1 MATPKDLSTFVPCSA
16 TGSKFL
22 YAQKSSILCCEHGS
36 LVIERRF
43 DSHKEDVK
51 LLVADD
57 TSDASRLVISYDASQ
72 TAIVWDL
79 ATGQD
84 VMQFASFEEIT
95 AAAWMQD
102 GKVAVGNT
110 GGSITLVDPMTSDTI
125 FSRTLE
131 EKAVTALAP
140 STDSKTFA
148 IGYES
153 GTVIVATLQ
162 PKFTVLH
169 TLTTST
175 VPSPISALSW
185 HISTRSAML
194 AVQARGGDLRVWNMP
209 QTQGPDNHAAVI
221 RTLNKAE
228 NPGVGPYWMAWSKN
242 GCIAQHS
249 GSETLLWDVRTKQ
262 VTWVSVPTLEN
273 VRGLA
278 IYRPGAALFTLGP
291 NHTVQ
296 QFDLGSPPT
305 MVVNVEHPEGLL
317 PPPSMADA
325 GPVTL
330 DGDISE

>member
-1 MATPKDLSTFVPCSA
+1 MTSPKDLSTLVPCSA
-16 TGSKFL
+16 TVYKFL
-22 YAQKSSILCCEHGS
+22 YAQRHSILCSEHGS

-43 DSHKEDVK
+43 DGHKEDVK
-51 LLVADD
+51 LLVADN
-57 TSDASRLVISYDASQ
+57 TSDEGRLVVSYDASQ
-72 TAIVWDL
+72 TAIVWDS
-79 ATGQD
+79 ATGGD

-95 AAAWMQD
+95 AAAWVRD

-131 EKAVTALAP
+131 KETITALSSSA
-140 STDSKTFA
+140 DSKTFA

-162 PKFTVLH
+162 PKFTVSH

-194 AVQARGGDLRVWNMP
+194 AVQARGGDLRVWNVP
-209 QTQGPDNHAAVI
+209 HTQGPDNHAAVI

-228 NPGVGPYWMAWSKN
+228 NSDVGPYWMAWSKN
-242 GCIAQHS
+242 GCIVQYS
-249 GSETLLWDVRTKQ
+249 GSETLLWDVKAKQ
-262 VTWVSVPTLEN
+262 VTWVSVPTLEY

-278 IYRPGAALFTLGP
+278 FYRPGAALFTLGP

-305 MVVNVEHPEGLL
+305 MVVNVEHAEGLL

-325 GPVTL
+325 GPVAL

>member
-1 MATPKDLSTFVPCSA
+1 MTSPKELSTLVPCSVTA
-16 TGSKFL
+16 FKFL
-22 YAQKSSILCCEHGS
+22 YAQRHSILCCKHGS

-43 DSHKEDVK
+43 DGHKEDVK
-51 LLVADD
+51 LLVADN
-57 TSDASRLVISYDASQ
+57 TSDEGRLVVSYDTSQ
-72 TAIVWDL
+72 TAIVWDS
-79 ATGQD
+79 ATGGD

-95 AAAWMQD
+95 AAAWMRD

-110 GGSITLVDPMTSDTI
+110 GGSITLVDPMASYTI
-125 FSRTLE
+125 CSRTLE
-131 EKAVTALAP
+131 KKTITALAP
-140 STDSKTFA
+140 AADSKTFA
-148 IGYES
+148 IGYEN

-162 PKFTVLH
+162 PEFTVLH

-175 VPSPISALSW
+175 VPSPISVLSW

-194 AVQARGGDLRVWNMP
+194 AVQARGGDLRVWSVP

-228 NPGVGPYWMAWSKN
+228 SSDVGPYWMAWSKN
-242 GCIAQHS
+242 GCIVQYS
-249 GSETLLWDVRTKQ
+249 GSETLLWYVKTKQ
-262 VTWVSVPTLEN
+262 VTWTSLPTLEN

-305 MVVNVEHPEGLL
+305 MAVNVEHPGDLL
-317 PPPSMADA
+317 PPPPKADA
-325 GPVTL
+325 GPIPL